1 MTESSD
7 LLSVDALQARTP
19 ADDTG
24 PTTAAKSRRTKRQT
38 PRATAPPATGPAESE
53 PAESGPAASEPA
65 TEHAR
70 TEITDAKARGTKA
83 TEVKAV
89 NIGAVDI
96 EPADVEPVV
105 VGDAPATRLPLP
117 RTSPPPSLTGP
128 PPSLRGAL
136 PPRNPHFTGRA
147 GLLVDLHERLRAGET
162 SDLPVALLGM
172 GGVGTSQLAI
182 EYVYRHLTDF
192 DVVWWIPAGDETRIR
207 QSLVELAERLGLGTG
222 GGTGAGAGTSPEAE
236 AAGTAR
242 TTKPVRRTR
251 VAKAAETGTTE
262 TDRAVGGLVPAV
274 LEALRVGRPHRRWLL
289 VFDGADDPLTV
300 RGFLPAGGDGRV
312 LVTSRN
318 AGWAE
323 AAHSLEVDVFR
334 REESLDLLHR
344 RTGRTGASRT
354 TPGIVQTADPEA
366 APEAGGLP
374 EVGRVAEALGD
385 LPLAVAQ
392 AAAWLA
398 ETGMPAGEYL
408 RLLADRPLETLG
420 TSSPLDYRLPVR
432 AAWDDALDRL
442 AASDPAALRL
452 LRLCACLASAP
463 IPRRLLGAG
472 RNVSITPELDAV
484 LRDPLRLGEAIRAI
498 TRQALARVDHRVGL
512 PEVPGSAGALRV
524 HRLVQLVVLDRM
536 SGDERAELRAGA
548 RRLLAASDPG
558 EPAAPWAWSAY
569 AELYPH
575 VIAAGA
581 VEGREPLLRGML
593 VNTVR
598 SLLGRG
604 DHQEGL
610 KLARQAHESWRVALG
625 EEHPDTVAV
634 GGWLGRLLLAVGDH
648 AVSAPVNARVLKIGE
663 RVHGPDHPVTL
674 RALAAVAADRRA
686 AGEFTRAVELGRTA
700 WARAVR
706 AQGPDDPLALGAA
719 HDLAVSLR
727 LAGEVR
733 QARDIDDDTWH
744 RRRRGHRSRAR
755 AAAGAGTRARSG
767 ADDLAVLDSDSSRN
781 LNLRA
786 LGDYLG
792 ARDRQEALAARLRA
806 LLADESHPDLL
817 RALRHLAVVQRRAG
831 EPETALRT
839 SRISWQR
846 LLARY
851 GPDHPETLAS
861 ALCHSTD
868 LRHTGDLDG
877 ALRLCADVRAGL
889 HGGAGAGHPH
899 TRAAEA
905 NLAVIHRLRG
915 DTEIAHELNTR
926 VLAALTSELGPDHP
940 LRVRCAVN
948 LASDEH
954 ALGRA
959 GTARALD
966 EETLARARQRLGA
979 EHPATLAVHA
989 NLATDLRAL
998 GETGPAEAL
1007 HAEVVHALDR
1017 VLGDAHPATRSA
1029 VSWVRLDCD
1038 IDPLPL

>member
-1 MTESSD
+1 MD
-7 LLSVDALQARTP
+7 VR
-19 ADDTG
+19 
-24 PTTAAKSRRTKRQT
+24 
-38 PRATAPPATGPAESE
+38 
-53 PAESGPAASEPA
+53 
-65 TEHAR
+65 
-70 TEITDAKARGTKA
+70 
-83 TEVKAV
+83 
-89 NIGAVDI
+89 AVDI
-96 EPADVEPVV
+96 EPADIEPVV
-105 VGDAPATRLPLP
+105 VGDAPAMTRLPLP
-117 RTSPPPSLTGP
+117 RTSPPPSPTGP

-192 DVVWWIPAGDETRIR
+192 DVVWWIPAGDGTQIR
-207 QSLVELAERLGLGTG
+207 QSLVELAERLGLGAG
-222 GGTGAGAGTSPEAE
+222 GGTGAGAVTSPEAE

-251 VAKAAETGTTE
+251 ATRATRAAETGTTE
-262 TDRAVGGLVPAV
+262 ADRSVRELVPAA
-274 LEALRVGRPHRRWLL
+274 LEALRVGRPHCRWLL

-300 RGFLPAGGDGRV
+300 RGFLPAGGAGRV

-318 AGWAE
+318 AEWAE
-323 AAHSLEVDVFR
+323 AAHALEVDVFR
-334 REESLDLLHR
+334 REESIDLLHR

-354 TPGIVQTADPEA
+354 APGTVQTA
-366 APEAGGLP
+366 APEAALEAGEVP
-374 EVGRVAEALGD
+374 EAGRVAEALGD

-432 AAWDDALDRL
+432 AAWDDSLDRL

-463 IPRRLLGAG
+463 IPRRLLEAG
-472 RNVSITPELDAV
+472 RNVSIAPELDVV

-536 SGDERAELRAGA
+536 SGDEREELRADA

-581 VEGREPLLRGML
+581 VGGREPLLRGML

-610 KLARQAHESWRVALG
+610 ELARQAHESWRVALG

-648 AVSAPVNARVLKIGE
+648 AVSAPVNARVLEIGE

-706 AQGPDDPLALGAA
+706 AQGPDDPLTLGAA

-744 RRRRGHRSRAR
+744 RRRRGHRSRSR
-755 AAAGAGTRARSG
+755 AGAGTRARSG
-767 ADDLAVLDSDSSRN
+767 ADDLVVLGSDSSRN
-781 LNLRA
+781 LNLRE
-786 LGDYLG
+786 LGDYPG
-792 ARDRQEALAARLRA
+792 ARGRQEELVGRLRVV
-806 LLADESHPDLL
+806 LADESHPDLL

-831 EPETALRT
+831 ELDTALRT
-839 SRISWQR
+839 SRISWER

-851 GPDHPETLAS
+851 GPAHPETLAS

-915 DTEIAHELNTR
+915 DTGTAHELNTQ

-940 LRVRCAVN
+940 LRVRCAAN

-954 ALGRA
+954 TLGRPEV
-959 GTARALD
+959 ARALD
-966 EETLARARQRLGA
+966 EETLARARQCLGT

-989 NLATDLRAL
+989 NLGTDLRAL
-998 GETGPAEAL
+998 GETGRAEAL
-1007 HAEVVHALDR
+1007 HAEVVHALGR

>member
-7 LLSVDALQARTP
+7 LLSAAAPQARTP
-19 ADDTG
+19 TDDTG
-24 PTTAAKSRRTKRQT
+24 PTAAAKSRRTKRQT
-38 PRATAPPATGPAESE
+38 PRSTAPPASEPTGAE
-53 PAESGPAASEPA
+53 PAEAKPFASEPA
-65 TEHAR
+65 AERAE
-70 TEITDAKARGTKA
+70 TEITDAKPTGTEA
-83 TEVKAV
+83 TDVK
-89 NIGAVDI
+89 AVDI
-96 EPADVEPVV
+96 EAVDIETADIEPVV
-105 VGDAPATRLPLP
+105 VGEAPATRLPLP
-117 RTSPPPSLTGP
+117 RTSPPPSPTGP

-192 DVVWWIPAGDETRIR
+192 DVVWWIPAGDETQVR

-222 GGTGAGAGTSPEAE
+222 GGTGASAGTSPEAE

-242 TTKPVRRTR
+242 TAKQVRRAKTAR
-251 VAKAAETGTTE
+251 VAGTGATE
-262 TDRAVGGLVPAV
+262 ADRAVGGLVPAV
-274 LEALRVGRPHRRWLL
+274 LEALRAGRPHRRWLL
-289 VFDGADDPLTV
+289 VFDGADDPLAM
-300 RGFLPAGGDGRV
+300 RGFLPAGGTGRV

-318 AGWAE
+318 AEWAG
-323 AAHSLEVDVFR
+323 AAHALEVDVFR
-334 REESLDLLHR
+334 REESIDLLHR
-344 RTGRTGASRT
+344 RTGPIGASRT
-354 TPGIVQTADPEA
+354 APHTVQTADPEA
-366 APEAGGLP
+366 VPEAGRMP
-374 EVGRVAEALGD
+374 EAGRVAEALGD

-408 RLLADRPLETLG
+408 RLLSDRPLETLG

-432 AAWDDALDRL
+432 AAWDDSLDRL
-442 AASDPAALRL
+442 AVSDPAALRL

-498 TRQALARVDHRVGL
+498 TRHALARVDHRVGL
-512 PEVPGSAGALRV
+512 PEVPGSSGALRV

-536 SGDERAELRAGA
+536 SGDEREELRAGA

-575 VIAAGA
+575 VIAASA

-593 VNTVR
+593 VNTVH
-598 SLLGRG
+598 SLFGRG

-610 KLARQAHESWRVALG
+610 ELARQAHESWRVILG

-648 AVSAPVNARVLKIGE
+648 AVSAPVNARVLEIGE

-686 AGEFTRAVELGRTA
+686 AGEFARAVELGHTA

-706 AQGPDDPLALGAA
+706 AQGPDDPLTLGAA

-744 RRRRGHRSRAR
+744 RHRRRRGHRSRSR
-755 AAAGAGTRARSG
+755 AGAGTRARSG
-767 ADDLAVLDSDSSRN
+767 ADDLAVLESDSSQN
-781 LNLRA
+781 LNLRE
-786 LGDYLG
+786 LGDYPG
-792 ARDRQEALAARLRA
+792 ARGRQEELVGRLRV
-806 LLADESHPDLL
+806 LLADESHPELL

-831 EPETALRT
+831 ELDTALRT
-839 SRISWQR
+839 SRISWER

-851 GPDHPETLAS
+851 GPAHPETLAS
-861 ALCHSTD
+861 AQCHSTD

-889 HGGAGAGHPH
+889 HSGAGAGHPH
-899 TRAAEA
+899 TLAAEA

-915 DTEIAHELNTR
+915 DTETAHELNTR
-926 VLAALTSELGPDHP
+926 VLAVLTSELGPDHP
-940 LRVRCAVN
+940 LRVRCAAN

-954 ALGRA
+954 TLGRPE
-959 GTARALD
+959 TARALD
-966 EETLARARQRLGA
+966 EETLARARQCLGA

-998 GETGPAEAL
+998 GETGRAEAL

-1017 VLGDAHPATRSA
+1017 VLGDEHPATRSA